1 MSGGKD
7 NPEMSLIFSRSLI
20 LTHLTETRRRIWVL
34 LIVLITILTS
44 CGLGCDT
51 GQGDVTQFTEEMPQQ
66 TLHGFSTS
74 HTEAG
79 VVKWVVVGSE
89 ATFLKKEIAVKE
101 PTVEIFEDG
110 ELKITLTGNRG
121 EIIKRSNDIQL
132 FDQVVGESQDGKLYT
147 EELHWK
153 NRDGRLYAPN
163 VSEIVRGN
171 STLTGNELEASPS
184 LEKLTMKNTQFK
196 INPKDEKVNESNQ

>member
-1 MSGGKD
+1 
-7 NPEMSLIFSRSLI
+7 MSLILSRSLCPTQPI
-20 LTHLTETRRRIWVL
+20 ETRRWISGGL
-34 LIVLITILTS
+34 TVLITILTF

-51 GQGDVTQFTEEMPQQ
+51 GQGDATRLAEEVPQQ

-79 VVKWVVVGSE
+79 VVKWVLVGSE
-89 ATFLKKEIAVKE
+89 ATFLKKTVAVKE

-121 EIIKRSNDIQL
+121 EIIKNSNDIQL
-132 FDQVVGESQDGKLYT
+132 FDQVIGESQDGKLYT
-147 EELHWK
+147 DELHW
-153 NRDGRLYAPN
+153 RDQDGKLYAPN
-163 VSEIVRGN
+163 LSRIVRGD
-171 STLTGNELEASPS
+171 STVTGNELEASPS
-184 LEKLTMKNTQFK
+184 LEKVTMKNTRFI

>member
-1 MSGGKD
+1 MSDGKGS
-7 NPEMSLIFSRSLI
+7 PEISLIPSRFLI
-20 LTHLTETRRRIWVL
+20 STHLTETRHWSWGFLPL
-34 LIVLITILTS
+34 LITTLTF

-51 GQGDVTQFTEEMPQQ
+51 GQGDVAQFAEEIPQQ

-79 VVKWVVVGSE
+79 VVKWVLVGSE
-89 ATFLKKEIAVKE
+89 ASILKKIIAVKE

-147 EELHWK
+147 DELHW
-153 NRDGRLYAPN
+153 RDQDGKLYAPN
-163 VSEIVRGN
+163 MSKIVRGD
-171 STLTGNELEASPS
+171 STATGNELEASPS
-184 LEKLTMKNTQFK
+184 LEKLTMKNTQFR
-196 INPKDEKVNESNQ
+196 INPKDEKVNESNR

>member
-1 MSGGKD
+1 M
-7 NPEMSLIFSRSLI
+7 
-20 LTHLTETRRRIWVL
+20 
-34 LIVLITILTS
+34 LITILTF

-51 GQGDVTQFTEEMPQQ
+51 GQGDATRLAEEVPQQ

-79 VVKWVVVGSE
+79 VVKWVLVGSE
-89 ATFLKKEIAVKE
+89 ATFLKKTVAVKE

-121 EIIKRSNDIQL
+121 EIIKNSNDIQL
-132 FDQVVGESQDGKLYT
+132 FDQVIGESQDGKLYT
-147 EELHWK
+147 DELHW
-153 NRDGRLYAPN
+153 RDQDGKLYAPN
-163 VSEIVRGN
+163 LSRIVRGD
-171 STLTGNELEASPS
+171 STVTGNELEASPS
-184 LEKLTMKNTQFK
+184 LEKVTMKNTRFI

>member
-1 MSGGKD
+1 
-7 NPEMSLIFSRSLI
+7 MSLIPSLPVI
-20 LTHLTETRRRIWVL
+20 STHLAETKRRIWALLTVL
-34 LIVLITILTS
+34 TTALAL
-44 CGLGCDT
+44 CGLGCNT
-51 GQGDVTQFTEEMPQQ
+51 GQEDDTQLAEELPLQ
-66 TLHGFSTS
+66 TLHEFSTS

-79 VVKWVVVGSE
+79 VVKWVLVGYE
-89 ATFLKKEIAVKE
+89 ATILKKIIAVKE

-110 ELKITLTGNRG
+110 ELKITLKGKRG

-147 EELHWK
+147 DVLHWRD
-153 NRDGRLYAPN
+153 RDGILYAPN
-163 VSEIVRGN
+163 ASRIVRGD
-171 STLTGNELEASPS
+171 STVTGNELETNPS